1 MTMSYPSVVWR
12 KTVIR
17 AKPIPFALLLL
28 LIFISQTVPRSS
40 LDRLSPSPF
49 SPFHFEFFTST
60 LKDIKIKV
68 SVGRNGAAQLKRDQ
82 VGFFVLFCLNNKM
95 KNFSASQVCRWTHSL
110 KLDEV
115 DEEASS
121 SIIIQNRRKDKQVF
135 GWTGL
140 LLLTER
146 RGQARGSAQ

>member
-1 MTMSYPSVVWR
+1 MLKAIS
-12 KTVIR
+12 KTSI
-17 AKPIPFALLLL
+17 ALLLLL

-95 KNFSASQVCRWTHSL
+95 KNFSASFVDELIVSNLTKWMKKPVAPLLFKIEEKISKFLVEQVCCC
-110 KLDEV
+110 
-115 DEEASS
+115 
-121 SIIIQNRRKDKQVF
+121 
-135 GWTGL
+135 
-140 LLLTER
+140 
-146 RGQARGSAQ
+146 

>member
-68 SVGRNGAAQLKRDQ
+68 SVGRNSAAQLKRDQ

>member
-110 KLDEV
+110 KLDEA